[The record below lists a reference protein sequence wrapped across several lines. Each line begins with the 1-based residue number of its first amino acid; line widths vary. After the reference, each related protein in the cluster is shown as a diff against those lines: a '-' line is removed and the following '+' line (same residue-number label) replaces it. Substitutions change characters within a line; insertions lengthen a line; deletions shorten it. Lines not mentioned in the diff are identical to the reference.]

1 MKPAAQSG
9 QLNGVASP
17 LSGKAERSL
26 AASAE
31 VSLPSE
37 QNCPPMPLSANPSIC
52 PWPKPQE
59 NTLNSTLKYKAQA
72 MKARRV
78 GGGSCTGS
86 VALEVGGYRLPFWP
100 GNPHKA
106 L

>member
-9 QLNGVASP
+9 QLNGVANP

-26 AASAE
+26 TASAE

-52 PWPKPQE
+52 P
-59 NTLNSTLKYKAQA
+59 
-72 MKARRV
+72 
-78 GGGSCTGS
+78 
-86 VALEVGGYRLPFWP
+86 
-100 GNPHKA
+100 
-106 L
+106 